1 MSETNA
7 FAELTA
13 NGQSA
18 AYEMPGD
25 VCDVDVYLDDAET
38 WGSGTL
44 KLQSSPDGG
53 TTWIDVASASWTS
66 GDGYLGSYR
75 AYGRDIRL
83 SLSGATGPSLTVTVR
98 ATPVPSVVR
107 KVATLTANGNTDFA
121 LNRAGGFALF
131 ALGTWDSGSLT
142 LSLTPDNS
150 SYYDSG
156 LTALTADGGQAY
168 ANTPGDTQLRLV
180 LASVVSASDI
190 DVYVYETD

>member
-1 MSETNA
+1 MSTTNA

-13 NGQSA
+13 DGQSA
-18 AYEMPGD
+18 AFECPGD
-25 VCDVDVYLDDAET
+25 VNDIDVYLDDAET

-44 KLQSSPDGG
+44 IVQSSPDGG
-53 TTWIDVASASWTS
+53 TTWIAVASASWTS
-66 GDGYLGSYR
+66 GDGYLGSVR

-83 SLSGATGPSLTVTVR
+83 SLSGSTTPSLTVTVR
-98 ATPVPSVVR
+98 ATPVASVVR

-142 LSLTPDNS
+142 LSVTPDNS

-168 ANTPGDTQLRLV
+168 ANTPGDTQCRLV
-180 LASVVSASDI
+180 LASVVTASDI

>member
-1 MSETNA
+1 MSDTNA

-38 WGSGTL
+38 WGGGTL
-44 KLQSSPDGG
+44 IVQSSPDGG
-53 TTWIDVASASWTS
+53 TTWISVASASWTV
-66 GDGYLGSYR
+66 GDGYLGTVR

-83 SLSGATGPSLTVTVR
+83 SLSGATSPSLTVTVR
-98 ATPVPSVVR
+98 ATPVASVVR

-121 LNRAGGFALF
+121 LSRAGGFALF

-142 LSLTPDNS
+142 LSLTPDNLT
-150 SYYDSG
+150 YYDSG

-168 ANTPGDTQLRLV
+168 ANTPNDTQLRLV
-180 LASVVSASDI
+180 LASVVTASDI

>member
-1 MSETNA
+1 MSTTNA

-18 AYEMPGD
+18 AFECPGD
-25 VCDVDVYLDDAET
+25 VNDIDVYLDDAET
-38 WGSGTL
+38 WGGGTL
-44 KLQSSPDGG
+44 IVQSSPDGG
-53 TTWIDVASASWTS
+53 TTWIAVASASWTS
-66 GDGYLGSYR
+66 GDGYLGSVR

-83 SLSGATGPSLTVTVR
+83 SLSGATTPSLTVTVR
-98 ATPVPSVVR
+98 ATSVASVVR

-121 LNRAGGFALF
+121 LNRAGDFALF

-142 LSLTPDNS
+142 LSVTPDNT

-168 ANTPGDTQLRLV
+168 TNTAGDTQLRLV
-180 LASVVSASDI
+180 LASVVTASDI